1 MYKCNHCNIEIPDNQ
16 AEGRVVKVGPKDNP
30 KCYCME
36 CGEPVVYI
44 PDMPQAT
51 GGIHGAQATLIS
63 NSDNRI
69 TTNNYYGSGTPDE
82 QIDTPYGPCRKSEA
96 KFCKKCRQWVPIMY
110 FNTERDL
117 CDDCIA
123 QEGVLAYE
131 EAKTFFE
138 IGLFGDALD
147 SFLKYETVCNNSTEL
162 AKLHYY
168 IGRCYFEQKQWKEAI
183 RFFIKSCENNADSLF
198 YMGLCFKN
206 GYGVPK
212 DEKKGIEYIQMAAQK
227 RSQPA
232 MDFITAEEL
241 KKREEDERIRIET
254 EKENNRRKQQEIANK
269 AYLEFKNKRFSESRQ
284 MWEKAINEGYQLS
297 ALENNCLGIC
307 YIHNYDYDKSYNCF
321 SKAANM
327 GIPDGAYNLGVL
339 YERGIGIKSNPS
351 EAAYWYEKSAEK
363 GCIAA
368 SYKLSNMYE
377 NGNGVRHDHCKAV
390 ELLKKVAGSNDE
402 VIEKEL
408 KYNFI
413 KDDDS
418 EMDLSPRGKIENII
432 ASAAFELELMDF

>member
-212 DEKKGIEYIQMAAQK
+212 DEKKGIE
-227 RSQPA
+227 
-232 MDFITAEEL
+232 
-241 KKREEDERIRIET
+241 
-254 EKENNRRKQQEIANK
+254 
-269 AYLEFKNKRFSESRQ
+269 
-284 MWEKAINEGYQLS
+284 
-297 ALENNCLGIC
+297 
-307 YIHNYDYDKSYNCF
+307 
-321 SKAANM
+321 
-327 GIPDGAYNLGVL
+327 
-339 YERGIGIKSNPS
+339 
-351 EAAYWYEKSAEK
+351 
-363 GCIAA
+363 
-368 SYKLSNMYE
+368 
-377 NGNGVRHDHCKAV
+377 
-390 ELLKKVAGSNDE
+390 
-402 VIEKEL
+402 
-408 KYNFI
+408 
-413 KDDDS
+413 
-418 EMDLSPRGKIENII
+418 
-432 ASAAFELELMDF
+432 